1 MGGLLF
7 ALGPALSARLF
18 QSTNHLVT
26 GTRLFLRPGVGAVA
40 QLAFGRRTAGV
51 GPLPAR

>member
-1 MGGLLF
+1 MAGLLF